1 MKEIISKLDEI
12 LFEYE
17 RRLNENFKYK
27 FVEYF
32 ARNENILNVISAR
45 DRLMKAKLKNNE
57 LLSDFLVEVRKLL
70 NDEVGNNVKSKTSLY
85 NEYREK
91 FIKVINNIS
100 DEQYKV
106 FNNFIIFKCDE
117 SATNVVEC
125 RKN

>member
-32 ARNENILNVISAR
+32 AR

-57 LLSDFLVEVRKLL
+57 LLSDFLVEIKKLL

-91 FIKVINNIS
+91 FIKAIKNIS

-106 FNNFIIFKCDE
+106 FNNFIISKCDE

>member
-57 LLSDFLVEVRKLL
+57 LLSDFLVEIKKLL

-85 NEYREK
+85 
-91 FIKVINNIS
+91 FIKAIKNIS

-106 FNNFIIFKCDE
+106 FNNFIISKCDE